1 MTASYTLPK
10 DTLASKILCSN
21 CTVAAIDATGKTLG
35 CTGGAANYG
44 QTVKSNLDGYAR
56 KAQGMIKR
64 GYYTGAVKLEIS
76 LTTYNRET
84 GVRADLPVQT
94 VTL

>member
-10 DTLASKILCSN
+10 DTLASKIRVSN

-35 CTGGAANYG
+35 CTGGAASYG

-64 GYYTGAVKLEIS
+64 GYYKGAVKLEIS
-76 LTTYNRET
+76 LSTYDSET
-84 GVRADLPVQT
+84 QTHTDLPAQT